1 MVTKVMAWHRGWLKA
16 GETVLEHAAAVM
28 VGFVLMVVGLAM
40 GVTTVLLPIGVV
52 VGLMGVTIFVGGLFA
67 HPWEKE

>member
-1 MVTKVMAWHRGWLKA
+1 MAPKVMTWHQGWLKA
-16 GETVLEHAAAVM
+16 GETFLEHAAVVI

-40 GVTTVLLPIGVV
+40 GVTMVLLPIGIV
-52 VGLMGVTIFVGGLFA
+52 VGLMGVAIFVAGLFA